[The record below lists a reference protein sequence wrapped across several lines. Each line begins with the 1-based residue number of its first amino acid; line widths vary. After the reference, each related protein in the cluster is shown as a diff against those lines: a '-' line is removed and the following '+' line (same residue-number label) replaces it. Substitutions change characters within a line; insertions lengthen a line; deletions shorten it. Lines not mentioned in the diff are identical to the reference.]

1 MEMLELRDLHKTFNP
16 GTVNEKVALNGVSL
30 TMEAGDFATIVGSNG
45 AGKSTLFN
53 AITGGFIADEG
64 SITLGGEDIT
74 FAPEYQRS
82 RVIGHLFQD
91 PLKGTAPNMTIE
103 ENLALAYLRAGTAPN
118 AIFSRISRKDKE
130 IFREKL
136 ALLDMGLE
144 DRMKQPVGLLSGGQ
158 RQALTLL
165 MATLVTPKLLLLDEH
180 TAALDPATAEKVL
193 DLTKSIVAEKKITCL
208 MVTHNMHQALE
219 LGNRTL
225 MMDAGRIVFDVKGEA
240 RSKMT
245 VDDLLEKFRENA
257 GKALDITA
265 LQMEEAEAEQLKL
278 KYGDMLYEEEETET
292 PAVCTLEDGRSIEL
306 NVLNDIIDARA
317 EEILANVWNQLQ
329 LSGYEDRLLSGII
342 FTGGGANLKNMEDA
356 FRKRSKVDKVKTTR
370 FVHNTIHGFSDV
382 LKKDGMQNTLLGLLA
397 AGNENCCLQEVKP
410 APAASTVTPPKP
422 VDMFGD
428 DEALKEQEAA
438 ARAAKAQR
446 EKEEKERRE
455 RERKEKERKEK
466 EEKKK
471 KKKEGPSWFEK
482 TFNKISN
489 EIFSDDDLK

>member
-118 AIFSRISRKDKE
+118 AIFSRISRRDKE

-165 MATLVTPKLLLLDEH
+165 MATLRKPDLLLLDEH
-180 TAALDPATAEKVL
+180 TAALDPKTADKVL
-193 DLTKSIVAEKKITCL
+193 QITEEIVARDNLTTL
-208 MVTHNMHQALE
+208 MVTHNMKNAIQY
-219 LGNRTL
+219 GNRL
-225 MMDAGRIVFDVKGEA
+225 IMMDAGRVVVDIRGEE
-240 RSKMT
+240 KKNLT
-245 VDDLLEKFRENA
+245 VRDLLEKFN
-257 GKALDITA
+257 
-265 LQMEEAEAEQLKL
+265 
-278 KYGDMLYEEEETET
+278 
-292 PAVCTLEDGRSIEL
+292 IE
-306 NVLNDIIDARA
+306 
-317 EEILANVWNQLQ
+317 
-329 LSGYEDRLLSGII
+329 SDRMLLS
-342 FTGGGANLKNMEDA
+342 E
-356 FRKRSKVDKVKTTR
+356 
-370 FVHNTIHGFSDV
+370 
-382 LKKDGMQNTLLGLLA
+382 
-397 AGNENCCLQEVKP
+397 
-410 APAASTVTPPKP
+410 
-422 VDMFGD
+422 
-428 DEALKEQEAA
+428 
-438 ARAAKAQR
+438 
-446 EKEEKERRE
+446 
-455 RERKEKERKEK
+455 
-466 EEKKK
+466 
-471 KKKEGPSWFEK
+471 
-482 TFNKISN
+482 
-489 EIFSDDDLK
+489 